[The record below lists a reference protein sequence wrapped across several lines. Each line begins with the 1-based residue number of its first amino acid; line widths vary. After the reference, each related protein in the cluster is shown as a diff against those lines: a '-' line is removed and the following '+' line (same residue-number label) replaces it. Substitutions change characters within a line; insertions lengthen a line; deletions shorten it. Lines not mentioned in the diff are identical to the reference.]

1 MAVFRGALIE
11 DASAE
16 FRRQHQ
22 KLRRLAAELLAEFR
36 GQARIPSMIAHSKT
50 VFISIYRCFFS
61 IFRGPRACPFFERM
75 TILCAYHCRG
85 T

>member
-22 KLRRLAAELLAEFR
+22 KLRELLTELLEEFR
-36 GQARIPSMIAHSKT
+36 GQARLPSMIAPSKT
-50 VFISIYRCFFS
+50 VFISI
-61 IFRGPRACPFFERM
+61 FRGSRA
-75 TILCAYHCRG
+75 
-85 T
+85 